1 MNNSVGLGGITL
13 IIAAVVWLM
22 IFVPGYTRRSQV
34 RESAE
39 LVKAQHRQAVKA
51 APISSDDRLRRL
63 INTQRGFSVL
73 FALFLIGAIASLVS
87 ALVNP
92 VVWTLFALSSL
103 LALVSVFTQRAAG
116 QQATKLAA
124 DRHRKQLLVRNQ
136 AHRVAPQAVNREWTP
151 NSLPAPL
158 APSQVGEIAQPLAE
172 VIDIQ
177 KPKTSLTS
185 SEIDAILARRRAI

>member
-39 LVKAQHRQAVKA
+39 LVKAQHRQAIKA

-92 VVWTLFALSSL
+92 VAWTLFALSSL

-116 QQATKLAA
+116 QQAAKLAA

>member
-39 LVKAQHRQAVKA
+39 LVKAEQRQAAKS
-51 APISSDDRLRRL
+51 APISNDERLRRL

-73 FALFLIGAIASLVS
+73 FALFLIGAIASFVS

-92 VVWTLFALSSL
+92 VLWTAFTATSM
-103 LALVSVFTQRAAG
+103 LALLSVFTQRAAG
-116 QQATKLAA
+116 QQAAKLAA
-124 DRHRKQLLVRNQ
+124 DRHRKQLSARSKAQ
-136 AHRVAPQAVNREWTP
+136 KVAPQAINREWTP

-158 APSQVGEIAQPLAE
+158 APSQMGELAQPLAE

>member
-39 LVKAQHRQAVKA
+39 LVKAEHRQAAKS
-51 APISSDDRLRRL
+51 APISNDERLRRL

-73 FALFLIGAIASLVS
+73 FALFLIGAIASFVS

-92 VVWTLFALSSL
+92 VFWTAFTATSM
-103 LALVSVFTQRAAG
+103 LALLSVFTQRAAG
-116 QQATKLAA
+116 QQAAKLAE
-124 DRHRKQLLVRNQ
+124 DRHRKQLSARSMAQ
-136 AHRVAPQAVNREWTP
+136 KVAPQAINREWTP

-158 APSQVGEIAQPLAE
+158 APSKMGELAQPLAE

-177 KPKTSLTS
+177 KPKTSLSS

>member
-116 QQATKLAA
+116 QQAAKLAA

>member
-116 QQATKLAA
+116 QQAAKLAA

-177 KPKTSLTS
+177 KPKTSITS

>member
-39 LVKAQHRQAVKA
+39 LVKAEQRQAAKS
-51 APISSDDRLRRL
+51 APISNDERLRRL

-73 FALFLIGAIASLVS
+73 FALFLIGAIASFVS

-92 VVWTLFALSSL
+92 VLWTAFTATSM
-103 LALVSVFTQRAAG
+103 LALLSVFTQRAAG
-116 QQATKLAA
+116 QQAAKLAE
-124 DRHRKQLLVRNQ
+124 DRHRKQLSARSKAQ
-136 AHRVAPQAVNREWTP
+136 KVAPQAINREWTP

-158 APSQVGEIAQPLAE
+158 APSQMGELAQPLAE